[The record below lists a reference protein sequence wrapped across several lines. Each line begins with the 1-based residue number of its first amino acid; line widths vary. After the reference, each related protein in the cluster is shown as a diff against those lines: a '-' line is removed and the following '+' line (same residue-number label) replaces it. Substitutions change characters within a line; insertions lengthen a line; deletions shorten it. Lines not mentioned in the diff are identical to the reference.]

1 MAASASGVVTFLIVL
16 AVGPACL
23 ALYEYWVR
31 RNKKLIDGSENKEA
45 PEGEIEDKSLKRE
58 VVTRT
63 EYILG
68 LVGYAIGIGNLWRFP
83 FLCGRNGGAAFL
95 VAYFIC
101 LFFVSFPAYMI
112 EFVMGQYTQ
121 LSTFYCYRMVHPFWQ
136 GLGWAQAFMLFWVL
150 AYYNILLAYSCVYII
165 GSLSDPF
172 PWAPETEEFGGT
184 ASATYWSEEVLNSY
198 SSYDG
203 VGLGPCGWKVTMGT
217 FFVWV
222 MVLLAVIF
230 GKTALSKVTWTTV
243 IGPVVLLLI
252 LLIRASLL
260 NGSDEGV
267 EFYIGKFDAD
277 KLGELDVWRDACVQI
292 LFSLSPGMGTAITL
306 SSFTKPRENVYYAC
320 WFVALVNSLFSFVGG
335 FAIFS
340 IIGNITYKIN
350 YQEIKTVV
358 SELSAAIT
366 LLAAQSWSGASA
378 AATSAQSALDA
389 IGLSEDKY
397 GTTES
402 LRDAASDALAVAQEI
417 AVVADTYAKQVA
429 IGFNLTTIESDATI
443 QEISE
448 TARAGPGLAF
458 IAIAD
463 GMQTFGSFKNVM
475 SVLFFMTLLTLGLD
489 STFAWMETFISYVED
504 GFRLIGKPQKKWVV
518 VTILCIMFFLLG
530 LPYCTRMGLEFLD
543 TVDNF
548 VGLMFLLLGVFLE
561 SLMFSINFGFARF
574 VDAIQTASGVKLNP
588 VFKAYWGF
596 TTHFTIPLFCG
607 VLYVY
612 DMNTNR
618 ETPYGGYPD
627 WMLGIGWTLLSICIV
642 LIPVGTIIAFV
653 RNEKTSGLINAPGYK
668 LSQAD
673 KAPSLEKTLE
683 EPPPEPI
690 GSANM

>member
-1 MAASASGVVTFLIVL
+1 MAASASGVVTFLIIL

-31 RNKKLIDGSENKEA
+31 RNKKLIENKDSP
-45 PEGEIEDKSLKRE
+45 PEGEVEDKSAKRE

-112 EFVMGQYTQ
+112 EFVVGQYTQ
-121 LSTFYCYRMVHPFWQ
+121 FSTFFCYRMVHPFWQ
-136 GLGWAQAFMLFWVL
+136 GLGWAQAFLLFWVL

-184 ASATYWSEEVLNSY
+184 ASATYWSEEVLNAY
-198 SSYDG
+198 SSYED

-243 IGPVVLLLI
+243 VGPVVLLLI

-260 NGSDEGV
+260 NGSSEGV

-277 KLGELDVWRDACVQI
+277 KLSELDVWRDACVQI

-320 WFVALVNSLFSFVGG
+320 WFVAMVNSLFSFTGG

-350 YQEIKTVV
+350 FQSMKTVI
-358 SELSAAIT
+358 SNLSAAT
-366 LLAAQSWSGASA
+366 TVLATQSWSGASTA
-378 AATSAQSALDA
+378 ANAAQSALDA
-389 IGLSEDKY
+389 IGTFDEDAY
-397 GTTES
+397 SSNDALQGVANHALDAVTQISSVADSTARQIALGINLTTTES
-402 LRDAASDALAVAQEI
+402 SCTLQEI
-417 AVVADTYAKQVA
+417 A
-429 IGFNLTTIESDATI
+429 
-443 QEISE
+443 E

-504 GFRLIGKPQKKWVV
+504 GLRLIGKPQKKWVV
-518 VTILCIMFFLLG
+518 VTVLCIMFFLLG

-574 VDAIQTASGVKLNP
+574 IDAIKTASGVNLNP
-588 VFKAYWGF
+588 VWKAYWAF
-596 TTHFTIPLFCG
+596 TTHFSIPLFCG
-607 VLYVY
+607 VLFVY

-618 ETPYGGYPD
+618 ETPYGGYPG
-627 WMLGIGWTLLSICIV
+627 WMLDFGWTLLSICII
-642 LIPVGTIIAFV
+642 LIPVGFIIAFV
-653 RNEKTSGLINAPGYK
+653 KNEKESGLINAPGYK

-673 KAPSLEKTLE
+673 KAQSLEKTYGE
-683 EPPPEPI
+683 SPPEQI